1 MTGYLFVAFVF
12 GGFIPYAARRFAK
25 FMPATF
31 AGALVELFRWGK
43 KNKNYRRNKLYRL
56 FFARSV
62 GFGFLT
68 AFVIGAAYLH
78 FGSLGLSFLST
89 YFLILFLLAEIDFR
103 TCLLPDILT
112 VPLLII
118 GFVASVIGNGFVM
131 PNEAALGAFIGYFLP
146 VLASLLMVWY
156 RKDAFG
162 GGDIKLLAALGAWL
176 GVEGLLYVVVL
187 SSFFGIG
194 YACLR
199 RRRVLAFGPM
209 LALSGIIVAFWL
221 F

>member
-1 MTGYLFVAFVF
+1 MVSYVVAAFLF
-12 GGFIPYAARRFAK
+12 GLFIPYVSRRFAK

-31 AGALVELFRWGK
+31 AGAVVDVLSFRK
-43 KNKNYRRNKLYRL
+43 KAKSYRKTKLYQAFCL
-56 FFARSV
+56 RSV
-62 GFGFLT
+62 GFGFLS
-68 AFVIGAAYLH
+68 AFVVWGAYFH
-78 FGSLGLSFLST
+78 FGSMGLVFST
-89 YFLILFLLAEIDFR
+89 AYFLMLLLLAEIDSR

-112 VPLLII
+112 VPLLILGFFVAVSGK
-118 GFVASVIGNGFVM
+118 GFVV
-131 PNEAALGAFIGYFLP
+131 PEEAAFGAVVGYFLP

-176 GVEGLLYVVVL
+176 GVEGVLYVIVL

-194 YACLR
+194 YACLK

-209 LALSGIIVAFWL
+209 LALSGIVVAFWL